1 MAKTTSFAPCFFC
14 DKPTRH
20 AVPVGEVFIARCGG
34 CRDRPLPDVPAAK
47 AHSAKVS
54 KLLGLLA
61 VLSN

>member
-1 MAKTTSFAPCFFC
+1 MKRTTSFAPCFFC

-20 AVPVGEVFIARCGG
+20 AVPVGDAFIARCGD
-34 CRDRPLPDVPAAK
+34 CRGRPLPDAPAAK
-47 AHSAKVS
+47 AHSAKVA